1 MLIPTTYTIISRND
15 TGEYLSRF
23 EFFSPEMPTWSKDI
37 NEAFCF
43 RSHSDAESNARLILD
58 RLDDQLNRRVGLKY
72 AGAEVKNGKLVVG
85 EWRQICIV
93 RVA

>member
-1 MLIPTTYTIISRND
+1 MTIPTTHTIISRS

-23 EFFSPEMPTWSKDI
+23 EFFSPDRPTWSKDI
-37 NEAFCF
+37 NEAFRF
-43 RSHSDAESNARLILD
+43 RSHTDAEVNARLILD
-58 RLDDQLNRRVGLKY
+58 RLNDPLNRRVELKI

-85 EWRQICIV
+85 EWYSICIV